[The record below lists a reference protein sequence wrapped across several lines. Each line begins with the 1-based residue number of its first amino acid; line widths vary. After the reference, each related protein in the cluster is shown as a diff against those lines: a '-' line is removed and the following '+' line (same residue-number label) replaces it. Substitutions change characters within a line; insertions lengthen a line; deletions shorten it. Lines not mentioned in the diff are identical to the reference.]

1 MHVHVQSSKGE
12 AKYWLQ
18 PELTLVK
25 NTGFAPRD
33 LQTIVSIIEEHEDEI
48 RGAWDKHFKS

>member
-18 PELTLVK
+18 PELTLAK
-25 NTGFAPRD
+25 NSGFSAKD
-33 LQTIVSIIEEHEDEI
+33 LQTVVSIIKEHEDEI